1 MIGIDVSYHNGK
13 IDWKKVKEA
22 GIKFAI
28 IRIGYGMYSNQKDK
42 MFEENY
48 KGAVKNGI
56 AVGIYHY
63 SYAKN
68 EEEARREANLCLM
81 WLGKRKLQL
90 PIYFDIEDNSQVKI
104 SKIVLN
110 NMCKTFCNIIES
122 AGYWAGIYSNKYW
135 ADNIIS
141 GRELGKRYTYWIA
154 QYNVK
159 CTYNGDYA
167 VWQYTSDGKVNGING
182 RVDMNKMVKNII
194 QGNNNTTL
202 KKSNE
207 EIAREV
213 IKGLWGN
220 NPIRKQKLEKA
231 GYNYNE
237 VQKIVNNMLRK

>member
-1 MIGIDVSYHNGK
+1 MLGIDVSYHNGK
-13 IDWKKVKEA
+13 IDWKKVKES

-28 IRIGYGMYSNQKDK
+28 LRIGYGMYENQKDK

-48 KGAVKNGI
+48 KGAIKNNI
-56 AVGIYHY
+56 SVGIYLY

-68 EEEARREANLCLM
+68 EEQARKEANLCLK
-81 WLGKRKLQL
+81 WLDKKKLQL
-90 PIYFDIEDNSQVKI
+90 PVYFDIEDNSQIKL
-104 SKIVLN
+104 SKLILN

-141 GRELGKRYTYWIA
+141 GHELGKRYTYWIA
-154 QYNVK
+154 QYNTN
-159 CTYNGDYA
+159 CTYKGDYA
-167 VWQYTSDGKVNGING
+167 IWQYSSDGKVNGIKG
-182 RVDMNKMVKNII
+182 RVDMNKMTKDII
-194 QGNNNTTL
+194 QWKNKEV

-220 NPIRKQKLEKA
+220 QPQRQKNLEKA
-231 GYNYNE
+231 GYNYKTI
-237 VQKIVNNMLRK
+237 QAIVNNMLRK